1 MQFLSTTVMKPQYR
15 DLFDDPSVFSAICE
29 KVAIPN
35 MQFKGMLI
43 KLKKKKIISLFY

>member
-1 MQFLSTTVMKPQYR
+1 MKPQYR

-35 MQFKGMLI
+35 MQFKGSYKI
-43 KLKKKKIISLFY
+43 KKNFIRITISLVN

>member
-1 MQFLSTTVMKPQYR
+1 MQFLSTAVVKPQYR

-35 MQFKGMLI
+35 MQFKGGS
-43 KLKKKKIISLFY
+43 KLFDVALLFYW